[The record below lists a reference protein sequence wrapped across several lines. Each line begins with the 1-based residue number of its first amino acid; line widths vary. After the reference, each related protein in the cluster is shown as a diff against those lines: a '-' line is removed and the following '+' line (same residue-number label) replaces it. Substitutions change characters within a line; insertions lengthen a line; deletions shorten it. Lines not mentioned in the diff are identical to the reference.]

1 VAVYPVP
8 YPRPFV
14 PLRGG
19 DLRARPAGASPRR
32 GAVRIPRAR
41 PLASRSHQAK
51 PQLSL
56 TFAPRAT
63 LAVTPVAAV
72 VGFGFFAASAIL
84 ALVRAVALVPSV
96 DGVATRERR
105 HASRARVRQGG
116 QRVGVSLALIVVA
129 FCTGLI
135 YLDRSVQISA
145 RGYDAASLVTEH
157 DDLLRQER
165 TLRNDLARLG
175 SEVAVGHQALDQ
187 GLIRLGPP
195 ILVPAS

>member
-1 VAVYPVP
+1 MAVYPVP

-19 DLRARPAGASPRR
+19 DVRARPAGAAPRR

-41 PLASRSHQAK
+41 PLSKPHQA
-51 PQLSL
+51 
-56 TFAPRAT
+56 TPRVA
-63 LAVTPVAAV
+63 LAVTPLAAV
-72 VGFGFFAASAIL
+72 VGLAVFSGATVL

-96 DGVATRERR
+96 DGVGTPHRR
-105 HASRARVRQGG
+105 HASRARAAQGG
-116 QRVGVSLALIVVA
+116 HRVAISLAAIVVT
-129 FCTGLI
+129 FCVGII

-145 RGYDAASLVTEH
+145 RGYDAASLVTERE
-157 DDLLRQER
+157 DLLRQER
-165 TLRNDLARLG
+165 TLQNDLARLG

>member
-1 VAVYPVP
+1 VAVYPAP
-8 YPRPFV
+8 FPRPFV

-19 DLRARPAGASPRR
+19 DVRARPAGAAPRR

-41 PLASRSHQAK
+41 PLASRTRQA
-51 PQLSL
+51 
-56 TFAPRAT
+56 TPRVA
-63 LAVTPVAAV
+63 LAVTPLAAV
-72 VGFGFFAASAIL
+72 VGLSVFASAAVV

-96 DGVATRERR
+96 DGGATHQRR
-105 HASRARVRQGG
+105 HASRARVGHGG
-116 QRVGVSLALIVVA
+116 HRVAVALAAIVVA

-145 RGYDAASLVTEH
+145 RSYDAASLVTER

-175 SEVAVGHQALDQ
+175 SEVAVGHEALDQ

>member
-1 VAVYPVP
+1 VAVYPAP
-8 YPRPFV
+8 YARPFI
-14 PLRGG
+14 PLRGS
-19 DLRARPAGASPRR
+19 DVRARPAGAAPRR

-41 PLASRSHQAK
+41 PLASRPHQAT
-51 PQLSL
+51 QRV
-56 TFAPRAT
+56 A
-63 LAVTPVAAV
+63 LAVTPLAAV
-72 VGFGFFAASAIL
+72 VGLAVFAGAASL

-96 DGVATRERR
+96 DGVAIRDRR
-105 HASRARVRQGG
+105 HASRARVAQGNH
-116 QRVGVSLALIVVA
+116 RIAIALAAIVVA

-145 RGYDAASLVTEH
+145 RGYDAASLLTER

-175 SEVAVGHQALDQ
+175 SEVAVGHEALDQ